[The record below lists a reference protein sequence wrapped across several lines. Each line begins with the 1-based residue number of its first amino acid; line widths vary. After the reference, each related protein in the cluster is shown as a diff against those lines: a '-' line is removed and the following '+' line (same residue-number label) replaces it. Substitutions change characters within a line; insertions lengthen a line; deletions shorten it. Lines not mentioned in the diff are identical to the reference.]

1 MTSGEELW
9 GHFYSAD
16 KDRDLALDTREWVDY
31 LRNNDTDMGKKSHK
45 MRYLGIYIV
54 GIRVANRNGKINKNN
69 QIIGI
74 K

>member
-9 GHFYSAD
+9 GHFYSVD

-45 MRYLGIYIV
+45 MRYLHCW
-54 GIRVANRNGKINKNN
+54 NQSGK
-69 QIIGI
+69 
-74 K
+74 